1 MPRLRQACCR
11 GKSLKELSFRTEH
24 HLRQGLRPVAF
35 VNRCCS
41 QQREGLSGKVVF
53 QPSEQGS
60 LRPSGSASESGP
72 GLRSISAVGK
82 PRSVSLSP
90 DGIECRYRL
99 RIRFRSRGQGFFAS
113 EPWVEVFKP
122 PQGQRRPAPPAGHGF
137 DTDMVAF
144 ADCSPSA
151 RAVTTNGAEAPS
163 RSRTISMHRPLK
175 AFTSRAWKE
184 E

>member
-11 GKSLKELSFRTEH
+11 GKSLKELSFRTDHDPHQE
-24 HLRQGLRPVAF
+24 LRPVAF
-35 VNRCCS
+35 LNGCCS

-53 QPSEQGS
+53 QPYGAGS
-60 LRPSGSASESGP
+60 LRPSGSASESASGS
-72 GLRSISAVGK
+72 RSISAVGK

-90 DGIECRYRL
+90 DGIECRDRL
-99 RIRFRSRGQGFFAS
+99 RIRFRSLRRGFFAS
-113 EPWVEVFKP
+113 EPWAEVFDP
-122 PQGQRRPAPPAGHGF
+122 PQIQRRFGPPAGHGF
-137 DTDMVAF
+137 ETDMVAF
-144 ADCSPSA
+144 ADSSPSA